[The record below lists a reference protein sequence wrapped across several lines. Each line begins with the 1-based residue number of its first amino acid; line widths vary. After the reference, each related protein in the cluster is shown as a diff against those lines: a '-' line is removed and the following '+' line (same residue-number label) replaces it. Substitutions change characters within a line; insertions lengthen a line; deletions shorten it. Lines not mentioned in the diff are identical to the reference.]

1 MGRAGIRL
9 TVAGVQTER
18 GELAVAVSEV
28 CMRKRKSEGRVGVQG
43 SVITSGEDRD
53 EYAGCGAVVHG
64 GAVRTTSRNTGSGW
78 CGQPPHDLLMLLQ

>member
-28 CMRKRKSEGRVGVQG
+28 CTRKRKSEGREGVPV
-43 SVITSGEDRD
+43 SVISSGEDRD
-53 EYAGCGAVVHG
+53 EIAGCGALWCMVVPFAPRHG
-64 GAVRTTSRNTGSGW
+64 TGLWVVRAAT
-78 CGQPPHDLLMLLQ
+78 